1 MVCRNVRN
9 AGENMDKMSLMSEG
23 AGRMDREDRKSLCL
37 RGKTGG
43 SAAKR
48 CRKTVG
54 IVKVDGKPGKNSGF
68 VSVEA
73 AFVGAILI
81 IITMFSV
88 YAMVYILNT
97 ASLRDYMYQ
106 KVYSVPLVQKDSYI
120 KYYSDKDNL
129 AGVIMWCD
137 DYKMAG
143 SCSNGIVSMAG
154 MLDMKG
160 ITRMICR
167 TENGLCTDRLRRWQ
181 LYDDIAEDALGE

>member
-1 MVCRNVRN
+1 
-9 AGENMDKMSLMSEG
+9 MDKMSLMSEG

-73 AFVGAILI
+73 AFVGSILI

-143 SCSNGIVSMAG
+143 